1 MGIGFR
7 QRHWLIR
14 KAAEVA
20 PEHRVRIFGSR
31 LNPNR
36 HRWVTGG
43 DWGPM
48 GKLQLR
54 FLIDQGLAPN
64 HDLLDVGCG
73 GLRGGLHFVR
83 YLDAG
88 LYCGMEKDKDILK
101 AGQGELIKAGLDGK
115 GPVLLQ
121 DDTFDF
127 SRFDRQFDYAIAV
140 SVFTHLP
147 FNTIMRCLSQM
158 ETALKP
164 GGTFYASFFRNTG
177 RRLSPPVS
185 LVT

>member
-54 FLIDQGLAPN
+54 FLIDQGLARITTF
-64 HDLLDVGCG
+64 LTWGA
-73 GLRGGLHFVR
+73 
-83 YLDAG
+83 AG
-88 LYCGMEKDKDILK
+88 Y
-101 AGQGELIKAGLDGK
+101 
-115 GPVLLQ
+115 V
-121 DDTFDF
+121 
-127 SRFDRQFDYAIAV
+127 AV
-140 SVFTHLP
+140 STSFATLMPAFTV
-147 FNTIMRCLSQM
+147 
-158 ETALKP
+158 AW
-164 GGTFYASFFRNTG
+164 
-177 RRLSPPVS
+177 RRTRTS
-185 LVT
+185 